1 MSKYRFLWFQIP
13 ISGDFFQWLP
23 APSSVENTISQP
35 YFFQNLETPYWKSSF
50 PIHRQILAIT
60 TSWPVC
66 ENNSTDLVQFNDTGD
81 VISFL
86 SLKWKISAIW
96 LGETACM
103 FLIFLIATVKILK
116 ECETR
121 ES

>member
-50 PIHRQILAIT
+50 PIHRQILHPPPTPTPPPTIK
-60 TSWPVC
+60 P
-66 ENNSTDLVQFNDTGD
+66 N
-81 VISFL
+81 
-86 SLKWKISAIW
+86 
-96 LGETACM
+96 
-103 FLIFLIATVKILK
+103 
-116 ECETR
+116 
-121 ES
+121 